1 VNQQEMMELKVRVSG
16 AFRAGTPIDRQPLF
30 AGRLDQLNDVLN
42 AALQPGRTVILFGER
57 GVGKTSIARAVP
69 EIIRTSKGYGR
80 FNCGTINCEE
90 TDNFDSLWRKIFRE
104 LTLITEPTELGLKGQ
119 ALQGQALQS
128 DVPLES
134 RVPNRELNGDDVRHL
149 LGKISDHSLIIV
161 DDLEKLTDRSARAL
175 LADTIKN
182 LSDHPSNL
190 ALILVG
196 VADSVE
202 KLIPDHHS
210 IERALLQVPV
220 PRMSMSELIQ
230 IINTGLHAANLT
242 AVDSVIARIA
252 RLAHGLPHYAHSI
265 GLYSAFKA
273 IESGRT
279 TVTAQDVLE
288 ATKTTVQKSHAIQ
301 SDYNKATGA
310 PRKQNLFAKVL
321 RACALAEED
330 EFGYFPAA
338 AVSLPMGRIMGRQYY
353 VPNFSR
359 HLFDLCEQERGPVLE
374 KIGAPRRIR
383 FRFANPMMQ
392 PFVLIHD
399 YSQGNLTHEF
409 LDEIRDGRGYG
420 EINLPGGIKQ

>member
-1 VNQQEMMELKVRVSG
+1 MPTQQEMMGLKVRVSSV
-16 AFRAGTPIDRQPLF
+16 FRAGTPIDRQPLF

-57 GVGKTSIARAVP
+57 GVGKTSIARVVL
-69 EIIRTSKGYGR
+69 EIISTSKAYGR

-104 LTLITEPTELGLKGQ
+104 LTLITESTVLGFK
-119 ALQGQALQS
+119 GQALQS
-128 DVPLES
+128 DVPFES
-134 RVPNRELNGDDVRHL
+134 WVPNRELNSDDVRQT

-161 DDLEKLTDRSARAL
+161 DDFEKLTDRWARAL

-182 LSDHPSNL
+182 LSEHPVNL

-196 VADSVE
+196 VAHSIE
-202 KLIPDHHS
+202 ELIPDHHS
-210 IERALLQVPV
+210 IERALLQVRV

-242 AVDSVIARIA
+242 AVDCVIVRIA

-273 IESGRT
+273 IESGRKV
-279 TVTAQDVLE
+279 VTAQDVLE

-301 SDYNKATGA
+301 SDYNKATRG

-321 RACALAEED
+321 RACALAEVD

-338 AVSLPMGRIMGRQYY
+338 AVSLPMGRIMGRHYY

-409 LDEIRDGRGYG
+409 LDEIRDRRGCG
-420 EINLPGGIKQ
+420 EIDLLGGVKQ